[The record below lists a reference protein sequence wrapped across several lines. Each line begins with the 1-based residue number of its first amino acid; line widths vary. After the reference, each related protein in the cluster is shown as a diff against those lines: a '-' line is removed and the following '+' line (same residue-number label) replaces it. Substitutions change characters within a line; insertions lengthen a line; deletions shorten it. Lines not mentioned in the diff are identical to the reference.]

1 MQKCLAYVTESI
13 NTVFLFAGQISQLS
27 LNEEKMYKF
36 D

>member
-1 MQKCLAYVTESI
+1 MLPLADAIESV

-27 LNEEKMYKF
+27 LNEEKIYKS